1 MFDVIVYITLDSSII
16 TFNNQKANFKGTPV
30 IQCQLFITAKIAE
43 FVHLKVQVA
52 KILIKS
58 ANSKFSI
65 WI

>member
-1 MFDVIVYITLDSSII
+1 MFDVIVEVTLDSSIT
-16 TFNNQKANFKGTPV
+16 TFNTQKTNCKGTPV
-30 IQCQLFITAKIAE
+30 IQCQPFITAKIAE

-65 WI
+65 LI